1 MHDVAKTITVA
12 KTKMRL
18 IRGPLGKAIGGL
30 ILLVVVLLGI
40 KVMQIGKMMSTPM
53 VMPATTVTSVPVKE
67 EDWAPRLS
75 AVGSVS
81 AVQGAVLSTDLAG
94 TVAEVKFESGAI
106 AKKGDVLVKLVA
118 SQEEA
123 DLELARND
131 MARARDL
138 AARKVISKA
147 EIDAA
152 ESKFKQKEGVVQHKE
167 VRAPF
172 DGQLGIRQVNVG
184 QMIKEGQQVVA
195 LTALD
200 PLYVDFALPQQ
211 DLAKLSNDLEVRV
224 LSDAIPGREFKGKLT
239 AISSMVD
246 SVTRNV
252 TLQAT
257 LENPD
262 HALHPGMF
270 GKIEVV
276 LPEKH
281 KTLVVP
287 GSAISYAPFGDSVF
301 VIEKKKDPKTG
312 KESQTIRQQFVR
324 IGEARGD
331 FVSITDGL
339 KGGETLV
346 STGVFK
352 LRNGMTVT
360 INNELAPKPQLNPKP
375 VDS

>member
-40 KVMQIGKMMSTPM
+40 KLMQIGKMMSTPM
-53 VMPATTVTSVPVKE
+53 VMPATTVTSALVKE
-67 EDWAPRLS
+67 EDWAPTLT

-81 AVQGAVLSTDLAG
+81 AVQGAILSTDLAG
-94 TVAEVKFESGAI
+94 TVAEVKFQNGAI

-152 ESKFKQKEGVVQHKE
+152 ESKFKQKEGIVAKKE

-239 AISSMVD
+239 AINSMVD

-262 HALHPGMF
+262 HALHPGMLC
-270 GKIEVV
+270 KIEVV
-276 LPEKH
+276 LPDNH
-281 KTLVVP
+281 MTLVVP
-287 GSAISYAPFGDSVF
+287 GSALSYAPFGD
-301 VIEKKKDPKTG
+301 
-312 KESQTIRQQFVR
+312 
-324 IGEARGD
+324 
-331 FVSITDGL
+331 
-339 KGGETLV
+339 
-346 STGVFK
+346 
-352 LRNGMTVT
+352 
-360 INNELAPKPQLNPKP
+360 
-375 VDS
+375 